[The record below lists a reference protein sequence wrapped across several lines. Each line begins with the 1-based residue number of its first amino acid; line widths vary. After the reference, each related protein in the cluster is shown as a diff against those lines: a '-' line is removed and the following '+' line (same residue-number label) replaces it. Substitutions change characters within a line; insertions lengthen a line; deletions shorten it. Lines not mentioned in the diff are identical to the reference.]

1 MAIKTIV
8 EPLPESALQGLI
20 KIEGDA
26 TAVGATSIPHTV
38 QLQLHPVAMSG
49 PTTATTTIDLIPDVY
64 SVAGVTE
71 AVGGVVT
78 PVSPTPSLTNGK
90 PTPPLPAG
98 GGKIKSGKKSGNSSS
113 SSSTT
118 TTIIKAAAPSIQVSE
133 DDDLSNVTSFETRV
147 NIIAQRVSLS
157 TSQPVLEA

>member
-26 TAVGATSIPHTV
+26 AAVGVTSIPHTV
-38 QLQLHPVAMSG
+38 QLQLHPVATSG
-49 PTTATTTIDLIPDVY
+49 PTTAATTIDLIPDVY
-64 SVAGVTE
+64 SIAGVTE
-71 AVGGVVT
+71 AAGGVVT
-78 PVSPTPSLTNGK
+78 PVSPTPSPTNGK
-90 PTPPLPAG
+90 PTPTLPAG
-98 GGKIKSGKKSGNSSS
+98 GGKIKSGKKSGN